1 MNEQQGPGVDIN
13 KLKPAEVKQSV
24 DEKIKPEALVE
35 STNEKFKPY
44 TAFLSKF
51 NHDWSQTLARALA
64 YSLLTTMFP
73 ITLVILSTLGIAIG
87 TLDSH
92 AQAALITRMQSAL
105 PSVISS
111 GDLIQTAL
119 TQLAKISGILGV
131 ISVILAIFTGSR
143 LFLLIEQCF
152 NIIYRTHSRPA
163 LRQNIVAIAML
174 LLFVILIPVMIAASS
189 APAIITS
196 LIKNTPAG
204 HTPFSGLLFNVLG
217 FLGSLLAAWILFQA
231 IYMVVPN
238 QRISFARS
246 WRGAGVSAVALQIF
260 LSLFPVYATHF
271 LGGFIGQ
278 VGFAIILLAF
288 FYYFG
293 LILLLGAEVNA
304 FFFERVD
311 KTDDLADLVYLAAHQ
326 AGGDRRAS

>member
-1 MNEQQGPGVDIN
+1 MMNEQQGSGSDVN
-13 KLKPAEVKQSV
+13 KLKPTEVIQSV
-24 DEKIKPEALVE
+24 DATIKPDALVQTTRE
-35 STNEKFKPY
+35 TIKPY
-44 TAFLSKF
+44 AAFLSKF
-51 NHDWSQTLARALA
+51 SHDWSQTLARALA

-73 ITLVILSTLGIAIG
+73 ISLAILSTLGLALG
-87 TLDSH
+87 ALDSH
-92 AQAALITRMQSAL
+92 AQAALISRMQAAL

-119 TQLAKISGILGV
+119 KQLSKISGILGV
-131 ISVILAIFTGSR
+131 IAVILAIFTGSR

-163 LRQNIVAIAML
+163 LRQNIVAIGML
-174 LLFVILIPVMIAASS
+174 VLFIILIPFMIAASS

-196 LIKNTPAG
+196 VLKNTPAG
-204 HTPFSGLLFNVLG
+204 HAPFSGLLFNALG

-246 WRGAGVSAVALQIF
+246 WRGAIVAAFALQVF
-260 LSLFPVYATHF
+260 LSLFPIYATHF

-304 FFFERVD
+304 FFFERVH

-326 AGGDRRAS
+326 AGNA